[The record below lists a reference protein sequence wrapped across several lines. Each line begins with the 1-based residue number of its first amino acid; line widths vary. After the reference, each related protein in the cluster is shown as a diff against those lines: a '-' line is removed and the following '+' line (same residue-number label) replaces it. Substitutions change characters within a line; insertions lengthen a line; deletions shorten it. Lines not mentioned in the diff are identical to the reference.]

1 MRTVPDGVPKA
12 RGGRWR
18 GIKRRGWVA
27 GQRDLIQSSNLLPT
41 EWATLQ
47 QISAPGPLGRT
58 RVQHM
63 PSMSL
68 VLQMRHLMQVLF
80 QTPQATDSVLTLS
93 PRKQCQ
99 VPQMKGSLLRLSAR
113 LTSDANGKSR
123 LSSVFLTNR
132 LAMGGSQD
140 PLPRFD

>member
-1 MRTVPDGVPKA
+1 MSPRQ
-12 RGGRWR
+12 GGEME
-18 GIKRRGWVA
+18 GHKEEGWVA

-47 QISAPGPLGRT
+47 RISAPGPLGRT
-58 RVQHM
+58 RVQHI

-68 VLQMRHLMQVLF
+68 VLQMRHPMQVLF
-80 QTPQATDSVLTLS
+80 PTPQATNSVLTLS

-99 VPQMKGSLLRLSAR
+99 FPQMKGSFLRLPAH

-140 PLPRFD
+140 PLTRFD